1 MRHGQ
6 SVLQGLWG
14 QFILIMVNRA
24 CKLDAAL
31 DLVGPEDGFVVRIR
45 QLIRGVVDCDGN
57 FYQRRP

>member
-6 SVLQGLWG
+6 SFLQGLWG

-31 DLVGPEDGFVVRIR
+31 DLVGPEDGFVVRVR
-45 QLIRGVVDCDGN
+45 
-57 FYQRRP
+57 